1 MANPLF
7 NQFGASQQSP
17 INQIMAEVQRL
28 QQQIQNPRQ
37 MVEQL
42 MQSGK
47 MSQADFNRFAQMA
60 NQIMGKK

>member
-7 NQFGASQQSP
+7 NQFGANRQNP
-17 INQIMAEVQRL
+17 INQILAEVQRIQL
-28 QQQIQNPRQ
+28 QIQNPRQ

-47 MSQADFNRFAQMA
+47 MSQADFNRLAQMA